1 MNGKEIYDAMERDV
15 GISAYLSK
23 EHSGFAA
30 VVKARISDFVVH
42 EGTTAVCDIL
52 VSGCCH

>member
-1 MNGKEIYDAMERDV
+1 MERDV